1 MPPLRK
7 ITITVKSET
16 TLAIL
21 HYLKEV
27 KRLRSE
33 RAIELALKK
42 YFDEL

>member
-1 MPPLRK
+1 MPPLKK
-7 ITITVKSET
+7 ITVVVKSEAS
-16 TLAIL
+16 LAIL

-27 KRLRSE
+27 KRLAAE